1 MTIGVMERHDQARRA
16 ARLRELHEQPPL
28 VLPNAWD
35 AASARVIEDAGA
47 TAIATTSAG
56 VAWTHG
62 FRDGQLL
69 AAEQMLRTIEAVVA
83 TVDVPVTADVE
94 SGYGDGSPAAVTA
107 LVARLLD
114 IGVAG
119 VNIEDSPGS
128 DGSPLRT
135 IDAQA
140 ELLVAARIAAGP
152 ELVIN
157 ARTDGY
163 LLGVGDP
170 ATRFADTVARGQA
183 YLAAGADV
191 VRARHGR
198 SRHDPRARRRHPGA
212 AQRHG
217 PTGAP
222 TVAELA
228 ELGVTRISVGP
239 AITVAAYDLVGR
251 AAREM
256 LEKGTWTTLD
266 SALGFGE
273 LNGLFRG

>member
-1 MTIGVMERHDQARRA
+1 M
-16 ARLRELHEQPPL
+16 
-28 VLPNAWD
+28 
-35 AASARVIEDAGA
+35 
-47 TAIATTSAG
+47 
-56 VAWTHG
+56 
-62 FRDGQLL
+62 
-69 AAEQMLRTIEAVVA
+69 
-83 TVDVPVTADVE
+83 
-94 SGYGDGSPAAVTA
+94 
-107 LVARLLD
+107 
-114 IGVAG
+114 AG

-191 VRARHGR
+191 VFVPGTV
-198 SRHDPRARRRHPGA
+198 DPATIRELVAGIPGPLNVMA
-212 AQRHG
+212 G
-217 PTGAP
+217 PGAP

-239 AITVAAYDLVGR
+239 AITVAAYDLAGR

-256 LEKGTWTTLD
+256 LEKGTWTTID